1 MPKKRINININLI
14 PVATILLILAVWQFV
29 TVKNIVPAF
38 MLPSP
43 KAALQALLTDWP
55 QLAANAKVTLLE
67 AILGLLAG
75 VLLGFVLAVIMDH
88 IHWLKQAIYPLL
100 VLSQTIPTVALAPL
114 LIIWLGFGIL
124 PKVVL
129 IILTIFFPVALSL
142 LNGFAA
148 IDPDEIL
155 LLQSMGAKSYQIF
168 WHIKL
173 PASLGSFFAALKIAV
188 TYALIGAVVSEWLG
202 GFEGLGVYMTRV
214 RKSYSFD
221 KMFAVIFLISALS
234 LLLLGA
240 VLVLE
245 KISMPWKKEQK

>member
-1 MPKKRINININLI
+1 MPKKRINININFI
-14 PVATILLILAVWQFV
+14 PLLTLGLILIAWQFV
-29 TVKNIVPAF
+29 TTKAIIPAF

-43 KAALQALLTDWP
+43 KAVLQALLTDWP

-67 AILGLLAG
+67 AIVGLFAG

-88 IHWLKQAIYPLL
+88 IPWLKQAIYPLL

-114 LIIWLGFGIL
+114 LIVWLGFGIL

-155 LLQSMGAKSYQIF
+155 LLQSMGAKKYQIF
-168 WHIKL
+168 LHIKL

-221 KMFAVIFLISALS
+221 KMFAVILLISALS
-234 LLLLGA
+234 MLLLGT
-240 VLVLE
+240 VFVLE
-245 KISMPWKKEQK
+245 KIAMPWKKGKK